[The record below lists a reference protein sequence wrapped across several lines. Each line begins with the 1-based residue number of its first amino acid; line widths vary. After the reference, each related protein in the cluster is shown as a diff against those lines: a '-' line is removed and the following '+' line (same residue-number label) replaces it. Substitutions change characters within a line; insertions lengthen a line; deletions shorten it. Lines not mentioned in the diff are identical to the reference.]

1 VPISVVQGVG
11 GLSVSPIYLDNNAT
25 TAVDKRVLNRMSD
38 CWQHAFANP
47 GSQHAFGRAAR
58 RVLEDSRES
67 IASILNADASELIFT
82 SGGTESINAAVH
94 GFTFGRRAVM
104 ALSDGEHPATI
115 EACKNALMNGWN
127 QATLSVDS
135 HGLVEDQSL
144 DQLPWKE
151 LKMVCLILAHNETGV
166 IQDVS
171 RLSQLCQ
178 QHGVPLL
185 LDAVQAVG
193 KIPVDFQAS
202 GATALAFG
210 AHKFHGPRGVGGLLL
225 RRGVKLPPFLVGGHQ
240 ESDRRAGTEAVPLI
254 AGMATAL
261 ELWKAEASD
270 RGSLVRM
277 LRDRL
282 QTGLREKCGPV
293 VVHGAGASRLA
304 NTLSIAFPGVPG
316 EALLV
321 NLHLAGIACSLGSTC
336 ASGSVEPAKS
346 LLAMGVAPEICKS
359 SVRFSLSHQN
369 TSTEVETAIDRISAV
384 VLRMRTGKV
393 I

>member
-1 VPISVVQGVG
+1 MQGG
-11 GLSVSPIYLDNNAT
+11 AGLSSSLIYLDNNAT
-25 TAVDKRVLNRMSD
+25 TAVDERVLGRMNE
-38 CWQHAFANP
+38 CWRNAFANP
-47 GSQHAFGRAAR
+47 GSQHAYGRAAR
-58 RVLEDSRES
+58 RILEDSRES
-67 IASILNADASELIFT
+67 MASILNADASELIFT
-82 SGGTESINAAVH
+82 SGGTESINAAIH
-94 GFTFGRRAVM
+94 GFTFGRRAAL
-104 ALSDGEHPATI
+104 ALSDGEHPATL
-115 EACKNALMNGWN
+115 EACRNALMNGWN
-127 QATLSVDS
+127 QVILAVD
-135 HGLVEDQSL
+135 GTGRLEDQSL

-151 LKMVCLILAHNETGV
+151 LKLVCLILAHNETGV

-171 RLSQLCQ
+171 RLSRLCQ

-193 KIPVDFQAS
+193 KIPVDFQAL

-254 AGMATAL
+254 AGMAKAL
-261 ELWKAEASD
+261 ELWHAEESA
-270 RGSLVRM
+270 REFHVQT

-282 QTGLREKCGPV
+282 QNGLLKNCGPV
-293 VVHGAGASRLA
+293 VVHGVAARRLA
-304 NTLSIAFPGVPG
+304 NTLSMAFPGVPG

-346 LLAMGVAPEICKS
+346 LLAMGVAPEVCKS
-359 SVRFSLSHQN
+359 SVRFSLSYQN
-369 TSTEVETAIDRISAV
+369 TMAEVDAAVDRISAV
-384 VLRMRTGKV
+384 VVRMRTEKV